1 MLLCLTL
8 ILLMGLSVC
17 TMAGD
22 SGEELTLG
30 AEVGPWVTVTLEEEG
45 IVASI
50 QLQFQEVKRGKA
62 SQFFGLMG
70 KRMRGYEQEQAVQG
84 LLGKKGPSTGE
95 LSPDPEEDQGPE

>member
-30 AEVGPWVTVTLEEEG
+30 AEVGPWEG